1 MIYMM
6 VTITNTKKRKQKMS
20 DENKVEKPI
29 DSKENYLYNLYVVIL
44 NSLFK

>member
-1 MIYMM
+1 MTYTMEM
-6 VTITNTKKRKQKMS
+6 TMSTTKKEKTMS
-20 DENKVEKPI
+20 DVNKVEKPI